1 MSSTQS
7 YQTNSSSESEN
18 SPLVPASSPPDS
30 NNNGNFYFLG
40 NRRESLMSTTSRT
53 PAGEEGEVVEKLP
66 YGATE
71 EEFASRPVMV
81 SFDSCLCNTNIYIIF
96 SHLACLCR
104 EMELTVYQQKERL
117 SAVSSLDCLGRN
129 NPHLHRTPAS

>member
-1 MSSTQS
+1 
-7 YQTNSSSESEN
+7 
-18 SPLVPASSPPDS
+18 
-30 NNNGNFYFLG
+30 
-40 NRRESLMSTTSRT
+40 MSTTSRT

-81 SFDSCLCNTNIYIIF
+81 SFDSCLCLSKFDYILLYNF
-96 SHLACLCR
+96 LTLACLRR